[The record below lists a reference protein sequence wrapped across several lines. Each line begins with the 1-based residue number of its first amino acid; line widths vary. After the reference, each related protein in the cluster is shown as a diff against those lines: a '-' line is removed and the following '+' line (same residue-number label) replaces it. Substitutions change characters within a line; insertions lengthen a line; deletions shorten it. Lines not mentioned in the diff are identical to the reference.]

1 MSRSA
6 ATPSSDSSLAQ
17 PLFWRDPA
25 LPFLEIRT
33 VQDGRQVCYARHS
46 HEHFSIGA
54 ITGGVS
60 HYLSLQDRYQV
71 AHGSVVLMNPGE
83 VHACNPIANQAW
95 SYHMLYV
102 DTAWLAQLQVELG
115 LSANQ
120 DFHCFSPRLSEDA
133 RLFGQLQQLVATC
146 RATDMAL
153 LGKQEAATSFFAQLH
168 SRLQTV
174 TPDSTAQHKR
184 LQRVAEFIDD
194 QYVSDLRLEDICA
207 ASSLSASYLIRA
219 FRQRY
224 HMTPHEYLLDR
235 RIRRGKTLLR
245 SGQSIAQ
252 VAQTLGFADQA
263 HFQRTF
269 KRLVAATPGQYCR
282 SSG

>member
-1 MSRSA
+1 MSANASPARS
-6 ATPSSDSSLAQ
+6 AQ

-25 LPFLEIRT
+25 LPFLEIRS

-54 ITGGVS
+54 ITCGLS
-60 HYLSLQDRYQV
+60 TYLSLQDRYQV
-71 AHGSVVLMNPGE
+71 AQGSVVLMNPGE

-95 SYHMLYV
+95 SYQMLYV
-102 DTAWLAQLQVELG
+102 DTAWLAQLQGELG
-115 LSANQ
+115 LSVNQ
-120 DFHCFSPRLSEDA
+120 DFHCFQPRLSQDA
-133 RLFGQLQQLVATC
+133 TLYHGLLRLVAACHDPVIT
-146 RATDMAL
+146 A
-153 LGKQEAATSFFAQLH
+153 LGKQEAASTFFARLH
-168 SRLQTV
+168 SRLQTIAPCV
-174 TPDSTAQHKR
+174 AEQHQR
-184 LQRVAEFIDD
+184 LQRAAEYIED
-194 QYVSDLRLEDICA
+194 QYASDLRLEDICA

-245 SGQSIAQ
+245 DGLPIAQ
-252 VAQTLGFADQA
+252 VAQDLGFADQA

-282 SSG
+282 DAG

>member
-1 MSRSA
+1 M
-6 ATPSSDSSLAQ
+6 
-17 PLFWRDPA
+17 
-25 LPFLEIRT
+25 
-33 VQDGRQVCYARHS
+33 CYARHS

-60 HYLSLQDRYQV
+60 NYLSLQDRYQV
-71 AHGSVVLMNPGE
+71 ANGSVVLMNPGE

-120 DFHCFSPRLSEDA
+120 DFHCFRPRLSEDA
-133 RLFGQLQQLVATC
+133 GLFRDLGQLVAIC
-146 RATDMAL
+146 RTPDMAT
-153 LGKQEAATSFFAQLH
+153 LGKQEAATAFFSQLH
-168 SRLQTV
+168 TRLQTV
-174 TPDSTAQHKR
+174 QPCNAEQHRR
-184 LQRVAEFIDD
+184 LQRVADYIDD
-194 QYVSDLRLEDICA
+194 QYTSDLRLEDICA

-235 RIRRGKTLLR
+235 RIRRGKALLR

-269 KRLVAATPGQYCR
+269 KRLVAATPGQYSR